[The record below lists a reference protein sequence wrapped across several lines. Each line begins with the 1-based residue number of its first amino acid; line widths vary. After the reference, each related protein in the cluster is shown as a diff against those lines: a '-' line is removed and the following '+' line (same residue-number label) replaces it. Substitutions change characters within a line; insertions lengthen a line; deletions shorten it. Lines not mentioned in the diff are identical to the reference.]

1 MLKQG
6 FTLAVNIRVD
16 SNTPGGWGRELAQAA
31 QAVDDMEVPWGSG
44 SPMNTPL
51 PSCLP
56 PASSM
61 CDGTSYEHWAESV
74 ENALSQV
81 RFESVWM
88 SVGKV
93 MHAHV
98 CWMTP
103 AQNVRKCAFRFHGCD
118 VWRPQQACMHG
129 TNRLWFIEP
138 GVCRVEFSVELM
150 FDVADEGGEASK
162 GCARPQ
168 LLGPL

>member
-31 QAVDDMEVPWGSG
+31 QAVEDMEVPWGSG

-88 SVGKV
+88 SVPSD
-93 MHAHV
+93 A
-98 CWMTP
+98 
-103 AQNVRKCAFRFHGCD
+103 
-118 VWRPQQACMHG
+118 
-129 TNRLWFIEP
+129 
-138 GVCRVEFSVELM
+138 
-150 FDVADEGGEASK
+150 
-162 GCARPQ
+162 CARVLDDTCAKCEKVCV
-168 LLGPL
+168 LLSWL

>member
-16 SNTPGGWGRELAQAA
+16 STTPGGWGRELAKAA
-31 QAVDDMEVPWGSG
+31 DAVEEMEVPWGSG

-81 RFESVWM
+81 RLEKRCLD
-88 SVGKV
+88 VGE
-93 MHAHV
+93 
-98 CWMTP
+98 T
-103 AQNVRKCAFRFHGCD
+103 
-118 VWRPQQACMHG
+118 
-129 TNRLWFIEP
+129 
-138 GVCRVEFSVELM
+138 
-150 FDVADEGGEASK
+150 
-162 GCARPQ
+162 
-168 LLGPL
+168 